1 MPQPSSP
8 GDTPPSSRTR
18 LAANRFVPSV
28 AAFVRAEAA
37 GGLVLL
43 AALAIALLWAN
54 SPAGDSYIDFWHAEI
69 SLGGFETD
77 LLHVVNDGL
86 MTLFFYV
93 VGLEIKRELVEGEL
107 ARPRQAALPAVAA
120 VGGMAVPALSYV
132 AINWGGSGVDGW
144 GVPMATDIALVAG
157 VLAILGS
164 RVPSALKVFL
174 LALAIVDDVGG
185 IVVIAVFYSS
195 GISWLALLGA
205 GALLAL
211 LVAMRL
217 LKVQSAT
224 AFIVLGVAFWGA
236 VLASGIHPTI
246 AGVVLAMLTSTGTR
260 DDPGESALDR
270 AETLLH
276 PVASFVVVPL
286 FALANGGVE
295 LTRAAFDA
303 ALDAPVAIG
312 IFVGLVLGKP
322 IGIFAASLLAV
333 RTGIAV
339 LPEGVRWPHVAGAGA
354 LAGIGFTVS
363 LFIAGLAFD
372 DAALQDQARIS
383 ILAASLAAGVM
394 GFLCLRLVSSH
405 ESAGAQ
411 LP

>member
-1 MPQPSSP
+1 MPQPPSA

-43 AALAIALLWAN
+43 AALAIALIWAN
-54 SPAGDSYIDFWHAEI
+54 SPASDSYIDFWHAEI
-69 SLGGFETD
+69 SLGRLETD

-120 VGGMAVPALSYV
+120 VGGMAIPALSYV

-217 LKVQSAT
+217 LKVQSAP
-224 AFIVLGVAFWGA
+224 AFIVLGVAFWGM

-246 AGVVLAMLTSTGTR
+246 AGVVLAMLTSCGAR
-260 DDPGESALDR
+260 DDPGESPLDR

-276 PVASFVVVPL
+276 PVASFMVVPL

-295 LTRAAFDA
+295 LTRAAFEA

-354 LAGIGFTVS
+354 LAGVGFTVS

-383 ILAASLAAGVM
+383 ILAASLAAGVV
-394 GFLCLRLVSSH
+394 GFLCLRFVSRR
-405 ESAGAQ
+405 A
-411 LP
+411 